1 MQRTVNNLTKRVL
14 GFGLVILLAS
24 CSSLPQRVEI
34 SAKPVE
40 KPQLILPPVDQV
52 NMRSVDW
59 VVINQDNIDEKIQQL
74 TKNGKPLAMFVLT
87 GDGYSNLGLNFS
99 DIRAL
104 VQQQQAIIVAYEE
117 YYQQAEET
125 LDNAVTID

>member
-1 MQRTVNNLTKRVL
+1 
-14 GFGLVILLAS
+14 
-24 CSSLPQRVEI
+24 
-34 SAKPVE
+34 
-40 KPQLILPPVDQV
+40 
-52 NMRSVDW
+52 MRSVDW
-59 VVINQDNIDEKIQQL
+59 VVINQDNLDEKIQQL
-74 TKNGKPLAMFVLT
+74 TANGKPLAMFVLT

-104 VQQQQAIIVAYEE
+104 VQQQKAIIVAYEE

>member
-1 MQRTVNNLTKRVL
+1 
-14 GFGLVILLAS
+14 
-24 CSSLPQRVEI
+24 
-34 SAKPVE
+34 
-40 KPQLILPPVDQV
+40 
-52 NMRSVDW
+52 MRSVDW
-59 VVINQDNIDEKIQQL
+59 VVINQDNLDEKISQL
-74 TKNGKPLAMFVLT
+74 TSNGKPLAMFVLT

-104 VQQQQAIIVAYEE
+104 VQQQKAIIVAYEE